1 MPARYVVFYSNRC
14 DHSRELLSKLARHP
28 VSKEIAFV
36 CVDRREIQGSSTYAV
51 LEDEKRVKLPA
62 ELSEVPAVLLLE
74 KGNVLVSGSAVSA
87 YLPPPDP
94 AAVGGEPTAYSWTEM
109 GGLSDAYAYIDTS
122 SQDMLAQ
129 GSGGSRMMHAFTT
142 LDGGQ
147 DIATPAQVDDKLQAV
162 ATSDV
167 EAVAARREQ
176 EVPRPIA
183 RT

>member
-1 MPARYVVFYSNRC
+1 
-14 DHSRELLSKLARHP
+14 
-28 VSKEIAFV
+28 
-36 CVDRREIQGSSTYAV
+36 
-51 LEDEKRVKLPA
+51 
-62 ELSEVPAVLLLE
+62 
-74 KGNVLVSGSAVSA
+74 
-87 YLPPPDP
+87 
-94 AAVGGEPTAYSWTEM
+94 
-109 GGLSDAYAYIDTS
+109 
-122 SQDMLAQ
+122 
-129 GSGGSRMMHAFTT
+129 MMHAFTT